1 MFEEVCII
9 KDEIHRRF
17 DVCAVDTYRVGS
29 QEGVNNVFE
38 RLAEVIL
45 NLICENR
52 LFDLDG
58 GDDLFFQKGTE
69 FVDFGFCLCLQ
80 RLEFGCRD
88 RLFSHMELEVNP
100 GRARNKIFVRFHFD
114 DLDFFLITFGEKI
127 DMVGT

>member
-58 GDDLFFQKGTE
+58 GDDLFFRKVRNLLISVSVCVFNDWNLGVETACLVIWNWKSILAE
-69 FVDFGFCLCLQ
+69 RGMKSSFV
-80 RLEFGCRD
+80 
-88 RLFSHMELEVNP
+88 S
-100 GRARNKIFVRFHFD
+100 I
-114 DLDFFLITFGEKI
+114 LIIWTSF
-127 DMVGT
+127 